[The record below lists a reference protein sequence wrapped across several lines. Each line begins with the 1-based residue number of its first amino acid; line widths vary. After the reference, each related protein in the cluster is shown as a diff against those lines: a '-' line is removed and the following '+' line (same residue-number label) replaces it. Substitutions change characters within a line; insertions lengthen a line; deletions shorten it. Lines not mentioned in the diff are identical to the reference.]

1 RLPNGAAPRA
11 TRTNHGIGIFIKPKA
26 DNAFSTILLPVFT
39 ALVKLGLD
47 FPCSENRSKER
58 DERLYRLAHDAARAA
73 RSAFR
78 PGRLWGEGVF
88 GEANTPS
95 RLRGGTRI
103 ENIPPTAH
111 KTSRL

>member
-1 RLPNGAAPRA
+1 M
-11 TRTNHGIGIFIKPKA
+11 
-26 DNAFSTILLPVFT
+26 ILLAVFT
-39 ALVKLGLD
+39 ALVKLGLG
-47 FPCSENRSKER
+47 FPCSENRGEEGDK
-58 DERLYRLAHDAARAA
+58 RLYRLAHDEARAA

-103 ENIPPTAH
+103 
-111 KTSRL
+111 KTSRQRRKNYKNVGRVSRKRNPPIGLC